1 MARDATFSQM
11 LGSLSADI
19 SKLCFTQHQI
29 INFVEKHFNWLRT
42 GGYATFLPF
51 VSYGHFFVARVH
63 VDSGGRLDV
72 FVRRFGHDGVW
83 SAGGRPRVVVPQLA

>member
-1 MARDATFSQM
+1 M

-51 VSYGHFFVARVH
+51 VSYGHFFVADVR
-63 VDSGGRLDV
+63 VDSDGGLNV
-72 FVRRFGHDGVW
+72 YVYRFGRGLVW
-83 SAGGRPRVVVPQLA
+83 GADDRPRVVVPQLA